1 MRLSEILHINIQ
13 SSIELSYFSPT
24 YVFERGAVYLSYF
37 YFCVI
42 SHNCK
47 NLHFQ
52 ILYDIRKTCSF
63 TKWLY
68 KERRGPAQIT
78 SSISSSSFSPSACS
92 SFSLPSSSLSPNL
105 AALSASLN
113 LLYSGFNTHFEV

>member
-1 MRLSEILHINIQ
+1 MHMRLSEILHINIQ

-52 ILYDIRKTCSF
+52 ILYDIRKNLFIHQMVIQREKRACSNNIFHILIIILPFCLLFILFTFIVIKSQSCCSF
-63 TKWLY
+63 CIS
-68 KERRGPAQIT
+68 Q
-78 SSISSSSFSPSACS
+78 SSIFRLQHP
-92 SFSLPSSSLSPNL
+92 L
-105 AALSASLN
+105 
-113 LLYSGFNTHFEV
+113 